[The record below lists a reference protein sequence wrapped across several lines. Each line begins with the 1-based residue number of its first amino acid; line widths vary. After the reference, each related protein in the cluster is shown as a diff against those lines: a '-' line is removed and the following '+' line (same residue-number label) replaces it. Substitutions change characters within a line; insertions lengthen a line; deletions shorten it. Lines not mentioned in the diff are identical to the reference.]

1 MDILIMIAVL
11 LVGIVIG
18 RLTKM
23 KEPTVGTLIIDHQ
36 SIPEDEPYLFLQ
48 SRVNPKVLMTKKTVS
63 FDVSLERF
71 VSPE

>member
-1 MDILIMIAVL
+1 MNILIMLVVL
-11 LVGIVIG
+11 AAGIFLG

-48 SRVNPKVLMTKKTVS
+48 TRVNPKVLMTRKTVV
-63 FDVSLERF
+63 FDVVLEKF